1 MKREDLKRAIELNK
15 EIEELER
22 NRNFLEANTKN
33 CSYDIGFN
41 GERYN
46 AVICVSEL
54 SQIEALEDVEKFKNI
69 ILEKFNNKIEELT
82 KEFESL

>member
-1 MKREDLKRAIELNK
+1 MYL
-15 EIEELER
+15 
-22 NRNFLEANTKN
+22 
-33 CSYDIGFN
+33 YDIGFN
-41 GERYN
+41 GERYD

-82 KEFESL
+82 KEFENL